1 MESIKYLRAAKKFGP
16 GYFIREQM
24 EIRGWVQ
31 EELADILGISVKHLS
46 SILLDKQ
53 PISIENAR
61 KLAIAFNTSAQYWLN
76 LDNDYRLWMEEE
88 TQVPISVVE
97 DKVSLYSR
105 MPIRD
110 MMKKG
115 WLSNTKELEVL
126 IKEVKN
132 FWGIRDLEFSFID
145 NEWLPLWKKSQ
156 IYNQF
161 SVSYAATWYQM
172 ARNYS
177 QSFSTPPY
185 RKETLERLFTH
196 ITDYTTRSS
205 GIEQF
210 IHELNNCGVKFF
222 VLPHLEKTYL
232 DGAAFLMKDTP
243 IVVYTARYKRID
255 NFWFTVAHE
264 IAHILRHLNEDT
276 PFVLDNFREVNN
288 DKLEDEANK
297 IAARQLKHNEILAFL
312 ESSTNYLTVSRVTE
326 CSKVLNV
333 HPSIII
339 GALAFNKK
347 LSYRNQSL
355 FNENVLEFIPGQFIH
370 DSLKK
375 D

>member
-1 MESIKYLRAAKKFGP
+1 MESIKYLKAAKKFGP

-132 FWGIRDLEFSFID
+132 FCGIRDLEFSFID

-312 ESSTNYLTVSRVTE
+312 ESSTNYLSVSRVKE

-355 FNENVLEFIPGQFIH
+355 FNEDVLELIPGQFIH
-370 DSLKK
+370 DSFSKA
-375 D
+375 